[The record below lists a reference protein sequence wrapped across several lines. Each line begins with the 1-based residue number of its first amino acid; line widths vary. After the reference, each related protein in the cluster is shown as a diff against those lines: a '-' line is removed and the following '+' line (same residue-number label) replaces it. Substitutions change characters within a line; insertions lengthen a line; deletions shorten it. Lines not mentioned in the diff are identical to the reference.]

1 MIEIVIAISTGV
13 AAFVATNL
21 DDILILTILFSQT
34 GKLFRRRDIVIGQ
47 YIGFSLLVIA
57 SLAGF
62 FGCFLIPTP
71 WIRYLG
77 LVPVILGIVSLLKEE
92 EEEEEPENVEL
103 DLEGAKHSPFGVAQ
117 GKPFGG
123 WFDPRTYS
131 VAALTVANGSDNIGI
146 YVPLF
151 ASSTVTS
158 LIVIVSVFLI
168 LVGVWCAFSR
178 SERFAF
184 AYGLTSVPTI
194 ATILTSQGSTFV
206 PCVLI
211 GLGIFIVK
219 ESISLA
225 FLASAISYLW
235 AIIGRSQGLAR
246 K

>member
-34 GKLFRRRDIVIGQ
+34 GKLFRHRDIVIGQ

-92 EEEEEPENVEL
+92 EKEEEPENVEL
-103 DLEGAKHSPFGVAQ
+103 DLEGAKHS
-117 GKPFGG
+117 PFGG

-225 FLASAISYLW
+225 FLALAISYLW